1 MKKNE
6 QQSLGTLFVISA
18 PSGAGK
24 TSLVKALL
32 ESMQNVMVSV
42 SHTTRKPRPGEQDGI
57 DYHFI
62 DTETFKDLV
71 DKDLFLEYAEVFDN
85 FYGTSRQSVQEQL
98 EKGQDVILEIDWQGA
113 RQICKELQDTI
124 SIFILPPSC
133 EELENR
139 LRSRGQDSDEII
151 ARRMQDA
158 KNEISHFK
166 EFDNIVI
173 NDDFDMALAELK
185 EVVRTRGQQGQVI
198 QDEYQ
203 QLLTDLLA

>member
-62 DTETFKDLV
+62 DTEVFKGLV

-113 RQICKELQDTI
+113 RQICKELQGTI
-124 SIFILPPSC
+124 SVFILPPSC

-173 NDDFDMALAELK
+173 NDDFDEALAELK